1 MIRSRSNFEA
11 GDGDPTTTFEVPDTS
26 ASSGSRYN
34 AGPMPRR
41 PVCLVLLLILAGLAC
56 SPEGGAPPET
66 VEGPLRLAG
75 SAAGRDVVLV
85 TVDTVRAD
93 RLGSYGYSRPDLDT
107 SPQIDALLTRGAR
120 FERAMAPRS
129 LTWPSLATV
138 LTGLYP
144 ASHGVIENGYELPEG
159 VVTLAESLGAAGYRT
174 GAFLSNMCK
183 ANHQGWDALSCTG
196 GQDGKTIDRAVGWVR
211 EGEAG
216 EDGDAPYF
224 LWVHL
229 FAAHGP
235 YYNGGDRAARLDPS
249 YDGPLGPKKWQLD
262 RVMMEPLELSPR
274 DVEYLDTLYDA
285 AVAGTDGLVGRLLE
299 GLGVPSEEAVVVF
312 LADHGEDLYDH
323 NGYLYHACSPYQS
336 SLHVPLGMVAPGL
349 VPERLEIPQV
359 VELGDVA
366 PTLLDLLGLP
376 WGPDAPD
383 RAEAYRLDGVS
394 LLPLLGRHAAG
405 SPPAGPGKPAYSEYS
420 GLPIHTV
427 LDGDWKLVSNPEG
440 VEPFCIVDA
449 PPGHYPLRRE
459 ELYDLSRDPEELDD
473 LAASHPEQVQRLRE
487 MIRQRYR
494 NLTGKAEQQELDP
507 RLKEELE
514 ALGYVAN

>member
-1 MIRSRSNFEA
+1 
-11 GDGDPTTTFEVPDTS
+11 
-26 ASSGSRYN
+26 
-34 AGPMPRR
+34 MPRR
-41 PVCLVLLLILAGLAC
+41 LPTLVLSLALVALALGNSAC
-56 SPEGGAPPET
+56 TPEAEAPGDTQEH
-66 VEGPLRLAG
+66 PLRLAG
-75 SAAGRDVVLV
+75 SAAGRNVVLV

-93 RLGSYGYSRPDLDT
+93 RLGSYGYSRPDLDI
-107 SPQIDALLTRGAR
+107 SPRIDALLGRGAR
-120 FERAMAPRS
+120 FERAIAPRA

-174 GAFLSNMCK
+174 GAFLSNMCQ

-211 EGEAG
+211 EGATTDGG
-216 EDGDAPYF
+216 EAPYF

-235 YYNGGDRAARLDPS
+235 YYNGGDRAARLAPD

-262 RVMMEPLELSPR
+262 RVMMERLALDER
-274 DVEYLDTLYDA
+274 DVAYLDLLYDA
-285 AVAGTDGLVGRLLE
+285 AVAGTDGLVGRLLDD
-299 GLGVPSEEAVVVF
+299 LGMPNEDAVVLF

-336 SLHVPLGMVAPGL
+336 SLHVPLGLVAPGL
-349 VPERLEIPQV
+349 VPEGLEIPQI

-376 WGPDAPD
+376 RGPDAPN
-383 RAEAYRLDGVS
+383 RGEAYRLDGVS
-394 LLPLLGRHAAG
+394 LLPLLGRHAGG

-420 GLPIHTV
+420 GYPIHTV
-427 LDGDWKLVSNPEG
+427 LDGDWKLVSNPDG

-449 PPGHYPLRRE
+449 PPGHYPLERE
-459 ELYDLSRDPEELDD
+459 ELYDLARDPGEQTN
-473 LAASHPEQVQRLRE
+473 LADSHPDQVRRLRE
-487 MIRQRYR
+487 MIRQRYG
-494 NLTGKAEQQELDP
+494 NLTGKAEAQELDP